1 MKVYKI
7 VSVVFGLSAMMLCS
21 IPSYAGNPHSKG
33 NTECPV
39 DLLPGGAPLDE
50 EFGQGTADLTHCLKK
65 RHALKVAVE
74 INRRCRDWSTI
85 GNTNCPGNG
94 IGTPD
99 ALGNMTNVLN
109 DYDYTN
115 GMKPGQDYT
124 MIAIVH
130 GSGGYLLLDDTA
142 RNPYREQ
149 ITDLMK
155 RGVKFYFCQNTVRGF
170 IRSGVLETPN
180 TPPHY
185 YTSVA
190 EQLIPG
196 VELVTAGFSAVADV
210 QQQGWSVITP

>member
-7 VSVVFGLSAMMLCS
+7 VSVVFGLLGMMLCS
-21 IPSYAGNPHSKG
+21 IHAYAGNPDSNG

-65 RHALKVAVE
+65 RHQLKVAVE
-74 INRRCRDWSTI
+74 INRRCRSWSDSSTS
-85 GNTNCPGNG
+85 GACSGPG
-94 IGTPD
+94 PD

-130 GSGGYLLLDDTA
+130 GGGGNLLLNDA
-142 RNPYREQ
+142 RNPYISQ
-149 ITDLMK
+149 ITALME

-170 IRSGVLETPN
+170 IRNGTLEDPSTGG
-180 TPPHY
+180 
-185 YTSVA
+185 TSVKD
-190 EQLIPG
+190 QLIPG
-196 VELVTAGFSAVADV
+196 VEFVTAGFSAVADV